1 MIDDLDLSILGPAFV
16 AGLIV
21 LSTHIPLGREV
32 IRRGIIFIDLA
43 IAQIAGLGI
52 IIAYSFGWDE
62 HGFEAQVF
70 AVAMALAGAWILS
83 VLEKRSGQHQEALIG
98 IGFILAATAGL
109 LILANNPHA
118 GEHLRELLV
127 GQILWVEWPQLL
139 YAGLISLLVLLCW
152 KLFRQRLGTTGFYIL
167 FACAITV
174 TVQLVGV
181 YLVFASLIIPALAT
195 TAIKGNYAML
205 IAGLTGVTGYGMGLI
220 ISALL
225 DMPSGAVIVWC
236 IALSAV
242 FFKLVTSQITKFR

>member
-1 MIDDLDLSILGPAFV
+1 MDDLNISILGPAFV

-43 IAQIAGLGI
+43 IAQIAGLGV

-62 HGFEAQVF
+62 QGYEAQMF
-70 AVAMALAGAWILS
+70 AFTSALIGAWLLS
-83 VLEKRSGQHQEALIG
+83 LLEKKAGKHQEALIG
-98 IGFILAATAGL
+98 IGFILAATAGI

-118 GEHLRELLV
+118 GEHLRELLI
-127 GQILWVEWPQLL
+127 GQILWVEWHQLL
-139 YAGLISLLVLLCW
+139 YAGLVSLLVLLIW
-152 KLFRQRLGTTGFYIL
+152 NVFRQRIGTTGFYIL

-195 TAIKGNYAML
+195 VAIKEKYVIL
-205 IAGLTGVTGYGMGLI
+205 IAAMIGVSGYGMGLL
-220 ISALL
+220 ISTLL
-225 DMPSGAVIVWC
+225 DFPSGAVIVWC

-242 FFKLVTSQITKFR
+242 IIKLITSQMTAFE